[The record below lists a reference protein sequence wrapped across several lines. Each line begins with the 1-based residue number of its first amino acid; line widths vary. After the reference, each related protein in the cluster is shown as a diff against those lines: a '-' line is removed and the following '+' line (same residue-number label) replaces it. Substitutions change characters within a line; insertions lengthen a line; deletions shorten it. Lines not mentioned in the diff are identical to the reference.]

1 MNKELIKQYKTEFDY
16 WLNGGKLLARRG
28 ISDPND
34 GDYAYTIWYEI
45 GQEGWDIDKVFNYSL
60 EYDKVQI
67 IIDDEYI
74 EFRKA
79 LAENKTVEVFFPAQY
94 NNGKDE
100 WADCKNISHFH
111 FSGKVSD
118 YRIKPEEP
126 KFKVGDWVTIN
137 NSKPKQFYRFTKD
150 LPEWNKTLNYE
161 NIELLNRGK
170 FHIPNFDRS
179 IVKLWEPK
187 PNEWC
192 VFWETDVT
200 TYTVARFHSRSKRGA
215 YITVYGHDFY
225 NIAPLEFI
233 QTLKD

>member
-34 GDYAYTIWYEI
+34 GDCSYTIWYEI

-67 IIDDEYI
+67 VLDDEYV

-79 LAENKTVEVFFPAQY
+79 LAEGKTVQY
-94 NNGKDE
+94 DVS
-100 WADCKNISHFH
+100 CNINKAWENLSLAHK
-111 FSGKVSD
+111 FSGPLSN